1 MQHMKTEKDDAMEKQ
16 ETMENHCKTAE
27 TREMKTKEEVQE
39 LKKRLAQLES
49 EHAVAQ
55 KNLASVTST
64 LEDREKK
71 LTATELELNARGK
84 KVQILEENF
93 ETCEEKL
100 KTASSSL
107 VTVMHAGDD
116 AERMRKVL
124 ENRSITDGERIKSL
138 EASLK
143 EATKE
148 AEEGDRK
155 CDEVGQKLGMVEQE
169 VEFNEDRADN
179 CETTILDLTE
189 ELKVVEANLKSLQ
202 VYEENARQMED
213 EYKKIIKNLTAKMK
227 QAEARAEFAERTVQ
241 KLLKSV
247 DAVEDEL
254 RNQQEKFKAITTE
267 LEVTYSE
274 MTGY

>member
-16 ETMENHCKTAE
+16 ETMENHFRTAE
-27 TREMKTKEEVQE
+27 TRELKTKEEVAE
-39 LKKRLAQLES
+39 LKKRLDQLTS

-55 KNLASVTST
+55 EQLSKVTAT
-64 LEDREKK
+64 LEEKEKK
-71 LTATELELNARGK
+71 LTAAELEVNALGR
-84 KVQILEENF
+84 KVQTIEENF
-93 ETCEEKL
+93 ENTEEKL
-100 KTASSSL
+100 KTASDSL
-107 VTVMHAGDD
+107 VQVMHTGDES
-116 AERMRKVL
+116 ERMRKVL
-124 ENRSITDGERIKSL
+124 ENRAVTDGERIKSL

-155 CDEVGQKLGMVEQE
+155 CEEVGQKLAMVEQE
-169 VEFNEDRADN
+169 VEFNEDRAN
-179 CETTILDLTE
+179 SCEMTILELME
-189 ELKVVEANLKSLQ
+189 ELKVVEANLKSLE
-202 VYEENARQMED
+202 VSEENARQMED

-247 DAVEDEL
+247 DMVEDEL
-254 RNQQEKFKAITTE
+254 RCQQEKFKSITTE